1 MKAAVME
8 GVRKPLVVRDMPDPQ
23 CPPNGAILKTAAEG
37 HLPLR
42 LASVVGRLDVGR
54 PCAGDA
60 DDYGT

>member
-23 CPPNGAILKTAAEG
+23 CPPNGAILEDRRG
-37 HLPLR
+37 RHLPLR

-54 PCAGDA
+54 TCAGDA